1 MFVQLLHNTDDDSLS
16 LLAIK
21 NFLSYEIIDFPFVDV
36 SLPDLQLLFER
47 YGVSTSHSL

>member
-21 NFLSYEIIDFPFVDV
+21 NFSNYEIIEYPFDDV
-36 SLPDLQLLFER
+36 NLPDLRLLFER
-47 YGVSTSHSL
+47 YGVSTS